1 MKVKLG
7 STTRSSRPTPA
18 ATSICTNPIKAAA
31 AAQLA
36 ETRQAPSAD
45 AVRALEQRLASV
57 EQAAARPAAPTPVS
71 LTRDVPSGL
80 TRSDV
85 ENLLRETEGRIN
97 ERTARKLVSI
107 LLDME
112 KARARDMAAV
122 TQQISGVQATT
133 NENLLRVM
141 NSTRSDKD
149 KE

>member
-1 MKVKLG
+1 M
-7 STTRSSRPTPA
+7 STRSVCSSRA
-18 ATSICTNPIKAAA
+18 SHESTSTA
-31 AAQLA
+31 
-36 ETRQAPSAD
+36 
-45 AVRALEQRLASV
+45 
-57 EQAAARPAAPTPVS
+57 
-71 LTRDVPSGL
+71 SGL
-80 TRSDV
+80 TRSDG

-141 NSTRSDKD
+141 NNARSDKD